1 MKKTPL
7 HHLLPVLFLALLAQT
22 ANALDAGITY
32 AVYATPEKP
41 YLEINIE
48 IAAGSVT
55 FKAVDSTRL
64 QAGVETLILI
74 KQGDQIINF
83 EKYLLSSPL
92 VGIPQDLLDVKR
104 MFLEPGAYTLEISLQ
119 DVHDPE
125 NTRSLS
131 KPLRV
136 DLGTGAYLTEPLL
149 LRSYR
154 PDESDNPFVKNGYF
168 LEPLPFAFYDRKATM
183 LAFYAEIYHSDK
195 AVGANSHY
203 LVRYVVEQELG
214 NNVTTLISS
223 GSQRKKPSTIDAVI
237 VPMNISK
244 MKSGNYSLTVELR
257 NEANELLASRKTTFQ
272 RSNPFIDMNLAK
284 EELTEEVLE
293 KQFVADLNEENLRFS
308 LRAISP
314 LMLGDDSEMLKNIL
328 AGADLKAMRFFLF
341 RHFVN
346 LNANNP
352 EKAYIE
358 FMKVAGAADQQFRSG
373 FRYGF
378 ETDRGRTYIRFGR
391 PDDLIRIEDDPSAP
405 PYEIWVYYNFPS
417 TKQRNVKFL
426 FYNPTLAGEDF
437 ILLHS
442 TARGEINNP
451 RWEVA
456 LYGRNAGQQI
466 QGSNYHDANTMQRG
480 VGRNAR
486 TFFEDF

>member
-1 MKKTPL
+1 MKNKHT
-7 HHLLPVLFLALLAQT
+7 LLLALLLALLANS
-22 ANALDAGITY
+22 AAALDAGITHT
-32 AVYATPEKP
+32 VYATPEKT
-41 YLEINIE
+41 YLEVNIE

-55 FKAVDSTRL
+55 FRRVDSIHL
-64 QAGVETLILI
+64 QAGVETLILV
-74 KQGDQIINF
+74 KQGDQVVNF
-83 EKYLLSSPL
+83 EKYVLTSPL

-104 MFLEPGAYTLEISLQ
+104 MFLPAGDYTLEIVLQ

-125 NTRSLS
+125 NKKSFT

-136 DLGTGAYLTEPLL
+136 GLGNSVYITDLLL
-149 LRSYR
+149 LRSFR

-195 AVGANSHY
+195 AFPDGNY
-203 LVRYVVEQELG
+203 LVRYLIEQELG
-214 NNVTTLISS
+214 NGAKTLISS
-223 GSQRKKPSTIDAVI
+223 GSQRKKASTIDALL

-244 MKSGNYSLTVELR
+244 MKSGNYTLTVELR
-257 NEANELLASRKTTFQ
+257 NETNELLATRQVVFQ
-272 RSNPFIDMNLAK
+272 RSNPFLDMDLAK
-284 EELTEEVLE
+284 TELTEEMVE
-293 KQFVADLNEENLRFS
+293 KQFVTDLNEENLRYS

-314 LMLGDDSEMLKNIL
+314 LMLGDDSEMLKNVL
-328 AGADLKAMRFFLF
+328 AGSDLKAMRFFLF

-346 LNANNP
+346 QNPNNP
-352 EKAYIE
+352 ELAYIE

-373 FRYGF
+373 FRHGF

-405 PYEIWVYYNFPS
+405 PYEIWVYYNFPQ

-426 FYNPTLAGEDF
+426 FYNPSLAGEDF

-456 LYGRNAGQQI
+456 LYGRNAGNQI
-466 QGSNYHDANTMQRG
+466 EGDNYQDASSMQRG
-480 VGRNAR
+480 LGRNAR
-486 TFFEDF
+486 TFFESF

>member
-1 MKKTPL
+1 MKNKHIPL
-7 HHLLPVLFLALLAQT
+7 LLFALLLALFSQT
-22 ANALDAGITY
+22 AAALDAGITY
-32 AVYATPEKP
+32 VVYATPEKP
-41 YLEINIE
+41 YLEVNIE

-55 FKAVDSTRL
+55 FKQVDSTRL
-64 QAGVETLILI
+64 QAGVETLILV
-74 KQGDQIINF
+74 KQGDQVVNF
-83 EKYLLSSPL
+83 EKYLLTSPM

-104 MFLEPGAYTLEISLQ
+104 MFLAPGAYTLEISLQ

-125 NTRSLS
+125 NTKSFT
-131 KPLRV
+131 KPLQV
-136 DLGTGAYLTEPLL
+136 GLGSGAYLTEPLL

-183 LAFYAEIYHSDK
+183 LAFYAEIYHSSK
-195 AVGANSHY
+195 IATEGNY

-214 NNVTTLISS
+214 NSATALVSS

-244 MKSGNYSLTVELR
+244 MKSGNYTLTVELR
-257 NEANELLASRKTTFQ
+257 NEANELITSRKVTFQ
-272 RSNPFIDMNLAK
+272 RSNPFIDMDLAK
-284 EELTEEVLE
+284 SELTEEVME
-293 KQFVADLNEENLRFS
+293 KQFVTDLNEENLRFS

-328 AGADLKAMRFFLF
+328 AGSDLKAMRFFLF

-346 LNANNP
+346 LNPNNP
-352 EKAYIE
+352 EKSYIE

-373 FRYGF
+373 FRHGF

-405 PYEIWVYYNFPS
+405 PYEIWVYYNFPQ
-417 TKQRNVKFL
+417 TRQRNVKFL

-442 TARGEINNP
+442 NARGEINNP

-466 QGSNYHDANTMQRG
+466 EGSNYHDASSMQRG
-480 VGRNAR
+480 LGRNAR